1 MKTVVEV
8 ERRVRLHVTERWAD
22 EVASESTGEQK
33 WWPRAYPLGRPDAR
47 MLEIGFGDLIELV
60 DSWRT
65 QATAWGAD
73 IVERNIRADGTAYP
87 MPSHIVIPS
96 INVAAAIAGPGWTA
110 RLARGREYGRIIDA
124 QFPHRRDVLARTIL
138 ATADWT
144 RVDVGLLAQAAS
156 WFEQHPRSGLS
167 PREVPLEGLH
177 TKWLESRT
185 QTVARLAGLSDLG
198 LHPPHPSRIHFTYLD
213 PAHLEAGNRRHD
225 SATVGD
231 AFKPAYP
238 PQIVI
243 ICENKDTAIHF
254 PQVRGAIAVEGA
266 GSGAGAFADT
276 DWLRQAPLV
285 IYWGDMDADGLR
297 ILAQFRDADIPA
309 RSLFMDIPS
318 YERWELYGTNS
329 DKRGNPIAAD
339 PRPAPANLEHDE
351 RALYEL
357 LNDPSSARY
366 RRVEQ
371 ERIPLDIAS
380 DTVRRLQAQI
390 DIQANA
396 AEQLSDAQ

>member
-1 MKTVVEV
+1 
-8 ERRVRLHVTERWAD
+8 
-22 EVASESTGEQK
+22 
-33 WWPRAYPLGRPDAR
+33 

-339 PRPAPANLEHDE
+339 RRPAPANLEHDE

>member
-339 PRPAPANLEHDE
+339 RRPAPANLEHDE

-396 AEQLSDAQ
+396 AEQLSDAR

>member
-1 MKTVVEV
+1 VKTVVEV

-339 PRPAPANLEHDE
+339 RRPAPANLEHDE

-396 AEQLSDAQ
+396 AEQLSDAR